1 MPEPRDRF
9 VTANGL
15 TLHYLDWGG
24 GGQDAAPI
32 LLLHGLRDQAH
43 GWDAVAPALVDHGR
57 VLALDQ
63 RGHGGSDWPPAGY
76 APDDFAADVAAF
88 LDALDLAATPPV
100 VVGHSMGGRTAL
112 AFAARY
118 PDRLRGLVVVDVGA
132 SPRPETISAIVAEL
146 RDGHGPFAGE
156 EEALRALVGDA
167 APNAATR
174 RYVRYNLRPTADGLL
189 AWQYDLDAAIE
200 TTRLGRGRDYWPDLP
215 RIEVPTL
222 LVRGA
227 RSDVLSREEAE
238 RMVEALPRGTLV
250 EIAGT
255 GHLIPLVR
263 PRELAEAIAAWLQGT
278 LGDSAAW

>member
-24 GGQDAAPI
+24 AGQGVPI
-32 LLLHGLRDQAH
+32 VLLHGLRDQAH
-43 GWDAVAPALVDHGR
+43 GWDAVAPMLVDHGR

-63 RGHGGSDWPPAGY
+63 RGHGGSDWPPSGY
-76 APDDFAADVAAF
+76 APEDFAADLEAF
-88 LDALDLAATPPV
+88 LDALDLAAAPAI

-118 PDRLRGLVVVDVGA
+118 PDRLLGLVVVDVGA
-132 SPRPETISAIVAEL
+132 SAQPETIPAIVAEL
-146 RDGHGPFAGE
+146 RAGHGPFATE

-189 AWQYDLDAAIE
+189 AWRYDLDAAIE
-200 TTRLGRGRDYWPDLP
+200 TTQFGRGRDYWPDLA
-215 RIEVPTL
+215 RITVPTL

-238 RMVEALPRGTLV
+238 RMAEALPRGTLV
-250 EIAGT
+250 EIGGA

-263 PRELAEAIAAWLQGT
+263 PRELAEAIIAWLQGT

>member
-15 TLHYLDWGG
+15 ALHYLDWGG
-24 GGQDAAPI
+24 GGQGVPI
-32 LLLHGLRDQAH
+32 LLLHGLRDRVPAVRL
-43 GWDAVAPALVDHGR
+43 VAPALVGHGR

-63 RGHGGSDWPPAGY
+63 RGHGGSDWPPTGY
-76 APDDFAADVAAF
+76 APEDFAADVAAF

-132 SPRPETISAIVAEL
+132 GARPETVPAIVAEL
-146 RDGHGPFAGE
+146 RAGHGPFAGE

-200 TTRLGRGRDYWPDLP
+200 TTRLGRGHDYWPDLS
-215 RIEVPTL
+215 RIAIPTL

-238 RMVEALPRGTLV
+238 RMVEALPRGMLI
-250 EIAGT
+250 EIAGA

-263 PRELAEAIAAWLQGT
+263 PRELADTIIAWLPNVI
-278 LGDSAAW
+278 GDGSTM